1 MGPFTFTS
9 GSMQEIDFAEMTVWG
24 DGRGSAVDRIGEY
37 IDYVAKYAG
46 FPTTSVNE
54 HHDTPM
60 GSLMLYPN
68 PAQDQFTVEGTGHLI
83 IMNVLGQ
90 QVMSMSIDGVKTV
103 NLPEGMYFVRL
114 EVEDGVK
121 TGTIVVR

>member
-1 MGPFTFTS
+1 
-9 GSMQEIDFAEMTVWG
+9 
-24 DGRGSAVDRIGEY
+24 
-37 IDYVAKYAG
+37 
-46 FPTTSVNE
+46 
-54 HHDTPM
+54 M